1 MAAEAAPTSAGAE
14 PRSSGQDA
22 HATAARADQPHCAA
36 SPNGVEGAKQQQEA
50 ALKPT
55 SYCRW
60 GRAAACTPRTCVGTH
75 TRTHA
80 HNAVYDRRTGAS
92 GWYYARHCGWPAFTR
107 AVASPAPLP
116 AQVLRPHCPLPRR
129 GAPWSCRWA
138 PLSQWR
144 AAPQVC
150 ASLCACVRAHTAPR
164 LHVQACK
171 SCWQCEDRAVRGLT
185 SAQ

>member
-1 MAAEAAPTSAGAE
+1 MQPLPGQTNPIVL
-14 PRSSGQDA
+14 PRRMVSRGLSSSRKLLSSLQ
-22 HATAARADQPHCAA
+22 ATAGGGEQQHALRGLALAHTRARMRTMPCTT
-36 SPNGVEGAKQQQEA
+36 A
-50 ALKPT
+50 ALVQVAGIT
-55 SYCRW
+55 LAIVGGLHSRELW
-60 GRAAACTPRTCVGTH
+60 LPR
-75 TRTHA
+75 R
-80 HNAVYDRRTGAS
+80 
-92 GWYYARHCGWPAFTR
+92 
-107 AVASPAPLP
+107 PLP